1 MQQQNKVRVE
11 RKLVL
16 FLIHTP
22 FGISF
27 FDKIAKTRAARVYS
41 EFSTYLMPL
50 ITALAIILFFIGLTS
65 MLSNSAARE
74 GVREIGPQANLL
86 IPGLNPLL
94 PWTYGWIALVIT
106 IVIHEAGHGIVAR
119 VYNAKVESTGLVL
132 FLIFPIGAFV
142 NIQREE
148 LEKTPLKHKSSILTA
163 GPLNNMILAVASLIT
178 LYFVVSTLNPLP
190 GFDESPSVMVGEV
203 RPGSLAEQL
212 GISQRSTIQSI
223 DGQKITELSHVGK
236 ILQSSKGDSIEVI
249 WKDSR
254 GNINTKSGIN
264 ENGLLG
270 VTIIGMG
277 SPSEALDNYKRAFL
291 DPRGYLLLLTPPT
304 LEGPFPAPYSESL
317 ASKYESGVF
326 GSSFPAISNMLFWLW
341 FINFNVGI
349 FNALP
354 IGPFDGGQ
362 LYGSLIE
369 NKLKSKG
376 RRINPSTVNSA
387 ITFIFI
393 VIVIM
398 LIAGPYLLR

>member
-1 MQQQNKVRVE
+1 VE
-11 RKLVL
+11 RKFVL

-22 FGISF
+22 SGLNF
-27 FDKIAKTRAARVYS
+27 FDRIARTKAARVYS

-50 ITALAIILFFIGLTS
+50 ITVLAIALFFIGLTS

-74 GVREIGPQANLL
+74 GVRDIGPQANLL

-94 PWTYGWIALVIT
+94 PWTYGWIALVVT

-148 LEKTPLKHKSSILTA
+148 LEKTPLRRKCSILTA
-163 GPLNNMILAVASLIT
+163 GPLNNMILAVASLIA
-178 LYFVVSTLNPLP
+178 LYFVVSSLSPLP
-190 GFDESPSVMVGEV
+190 GSDENPSVMVGEV
-203 RPGSLAEQL
+203 RSGSLAEEL
-212 GISQRSTIQSI
+212 GITQGSTIQSI
-223 DGQKITELSHVGK
+223 DGKEIVSLSDVGQV
-236 ILQSSKGDSIEVI
+236 LRSSEGETINVI
-249 WKDSR
+249 WTNAE
-254 GNINTKSGIN
+254 GNLFNKSGQN
-264 ENGLLG
+264 VNGLLG
-270 VTIIGMG
+270 VTINGTI
-277 SPSEALDNYKRAFL
+277 SPSDALDSYKGAFH
-291 DPRGYLLLLTPPT
+291 DPRGYIRLLIPPT
-304 LEGPFPAPYSESL
+304 LEGIPVPYSDSM
-317 ASKYESGVF
+317 APKYESDLF
-326 GSSFPAISNMLFWLW
+326 GPYFPVISNLLFWLW
-341 FINFNVGI
+341 FINFNVGL

-369 NKLKSKG
+369 NKLRSMGSKL
-376 RRINPSTVNSA
+376 NPSTVNSA

-393 VIVIM
+393 IIVIM

>member
-1 MQQQNKVRVE
+1 MQEQSKVRVE
-11 RKLVL
+11 RKFVL

-22 FGISF
+22 FGLNF
-27 FDKIAKTRAARVYS
+27 FDRIARTKAARVYS

-50 ITALAIILFFIGLTS
+50 ITVLAIALFFIGLTS

-74 GVREIGPQANLL
+74 GVRDIGPQANLL

-94 PWTYGWIALVIT
+94 PWTYGWIALVVT

-148 LEKTPLKHKSSILTA
+148 LEKTPLRRKCSILTA
-163 GPLNNMILAVASLIT
+163 GPLNNMILAVASLIA
-178 LYFVVSTLNPLP
+178 LYFVVSSLSPLP
-190 GFDESPSVMVGEV
+190 GSDENSSVMVGEV
-203 RPGSLAEQL
+203 RSGSLAEEL
-212 GISQRSTIQSI
+212 GITQGSTIQSI
-223 DGQKITELSHVGK
+223 DGKEIISLSDVGQV
-236 ILQSSKGDSIEVI
+236 LRSSEGETINVI
-249 WKDSR
+249 WTNAE
-254 GNINTKSGIN
+254 GNVFNKSGQN
-264 ENGLLG
+264 MNGLLG
-270 VTIIGMG
+270 VTINGTI
-277 SPSEALDNYKRAFL
+277 SPSDALDSYKGAFH
-291 DPRGYLLLLTPPT
+291 DPRGYIRLLIPPT
-304 LEGPFPAPYSESL
+304 LEGIPVPYSDSM
-317 ASKYESGVF
+317 APKYESDLF
-326 GSSFPAISNMLFWLW
+326 GPYFPVISNLLFWLW
-341 FINFNVGI
+341 FINFNVGL

-369 NKLKSKG
+369 NKLRSMGSKL
-376 RRINPSTVNSA
+376 NPSTVNSA

-393 VIVIM
+393 IIVIM

>member
-1 MQQQNKVRVE
+1 VE
-11 RKLVL
+11 RKFVL

-22 FGISF
+22 FGLSF
-27 FDKIAKTRAARVYS
+27 FDKIAKTRAARIYS
-41 EFSTYLMPL
+41 EFSTFLMPL
-50 ITALAIILFFIGLTS
+50 ITVLAIVLFFIGLTS

-74 GVREIGPQANLL
+74 GVRDIGPQANLL

-148 LEKTPLKHKSSILTA
+148 LEKTSLRHKCSILTA
-163 GPLNNMILAVASLIT
+163 GPLNNMILAAASLIA

-190 GFDESPSVMVGEV
+190 GLDESPRVLVGEV
-203 RPGSLAEQL
+203 RHGSLAEQL
-212 GISQRSTIQSI
+212 GITQRSIIQSI
-223 DGQKITELSHVGK
+223 DGQEIKKLNDVGEV
-236 ILQSSKGDSIEVI
+236 LRASEGDDIEVI
-249 WKDSR
+249 WKDAR
-254 GNINTKSGIN
+254 GNVLTETGRN

-277 SPSEALDNYKRAFL
+277 SPSDALNNYKRAFL

-304 LEGPFPAPYSESL
+304 LQGPFPAPYSDSM
-317 ASKYESGVF
+317 ASKYGSNLF
-326 GSSFPAISNMLFWLW
+326 GSYFPVISNLLFWLW

-369 NKLKSKG
+369 NKLRSMGKKL
-376 RRINPSTVNSA
+376 NPSTVNSA
-387 ITFIFI
+387 ITLIFIAI
-393 VIVIM
+393 VIV

>member
-1 MQQQNKVRVE
+1 ME
-11 RKLVL
+11 RKFVL

-22 FGISF
+22 FGLNF
-27 FDKIAKTRAARVYS
+27 FDRIARTKAARVYS

-50 ITALAIILFFIGLTS
+50 ITVLAIALFFIGLTS

-74 GVREIGPQANLL
+74 GVRDIGPQANLL

-94 PWTYGWIALVIT
+94 PWTYGWIALVVT

-148 LEKTPLKHKSSILTA
+148 LEKTPLRRKCSILTA
-163 GPLNNMILAVASLIT
+163 GPLNNMILAVASLIA
-178 LYFVVSTLNPLP
+178 LYFVVSSLSPLP
-190 GFDESPSVMVGEV
+190 GSDENSSVMVGEV
-203 RPGSLAEQL
+203 RSGSLAEEL
-212 GISQRSTIQSI
+212 GITQGSTIQSI
-223 DGQKITELSHVGK
+223 DGKEIISLSDVGQV
-236 ILQSSKGDSIEVI
+236 LRSSEGETINVI
-249 WKDSR
+249 WTNAE
-254 GNINTKSGIN
+254 GNVFNKSGQN
-264 ENGLLG
+264 VNGLLG
-270 VTIIGMG
+270 VTINGTI
-277 SPSEALDNYKRAFL
+277 SPSDALDSYKGAFH
-291 DPRGYLLLLTPPT
+291 DPRGYIRLLIPPT
-304 LEGPFPAPYSESL
+304 LEGIPVPYSDSM
-317 ASKYESGVF
+317 APKYESDLF
-326 GSSFPAISNMLFWLW
+326 GPYFPVISNLLFWLW
-341 FINFNVGI
+341 FINFNVGL

-369 NKLKSKG
+369 NKLRSMGSKL
-376 RRINPSTVNSA
+376 NPSTVNSA

-393 VIVIM
+393 IIVIM

>member
-1 MQQQNKVRVE
+1 ME
-11 RKLVL
+11 RKFVL

-22 FGISF
+22 FGLNF
-27 FDKIAKTRAARVYS
+27 FDRIARTKAARVYS

-50 ITALAIILFFIGLTS
+50 ITVLAIALFFIGLTS

-74 GVREIGPQANLL
+74 GVRDIGPQANLL

-94 PWTYGWIALVIT
+94 PWTYGWVALVVT

-148 LEKTPLKHKSSILTA
+148 LEKTPLRRKCSILTA
-163 GPLNNMILAVASLIT
+163 GPLNNMILAVASLIA
-178 LYFVVSTLNPLP
+178 LYFVVSSLSPLP
-190 GFDESPSVMVGEV
+190 GADENSSVMVGEV
-203 RPGSLAEQL
+203 RSGSLAEEL
-212 GISQRSTIQSI
+212 GITQGSTIQSI
-223 DGQKITELSHVGK
+223 DGKEIISLSDVGQV
-236 ILQSSKGDSIEVI
+236 LRSSEGETINVI
-249 WKDSR
+249 WTNAD
-254 GNINTKSGIN
+254 GNVFNKSGQN
-264 ENGLLG
+264 VNGLLG
-270 VTIIGMG
+270 VTINGTI
-277 SPSEALDNYKRAFL
+277 SPSDALDSYKGAFH
-291 DPRGYLLLLTPPT
+291 DPRGYIRLLIPPT
-304 LEGPFPAPYSESL
+304 LEGIPVPYSDSM
-317 ASKYESGVF
+317 APKYESDLF
-326 GSSFPAISNMLFWLW
+326 GPYFPVISNLLFWLW
-341 FINFNVGI
+341 FINFNVGL

-369 NKLKSKG
+369 NKLRSMGSKL
-376 RRINPSTVNSA
+376 NPSTVNSA

-393 VIVIM
+393 IIVIM

>member
-1 MQQQNKVRVE
+1 
-11 RKLVL
+11 
-16 FLIHTP
+16 
-22 FGISF
+22 
-27 FDKIAKTRAARVYS
+27 
-41 EFSTYLMPL
+41 MPL
-50 ITALAIILFFIGLTS
+50 ITVLAIVLFFIGLTS

-74 GVREIGPQANLL
+74 GVRDIGPQANLL

-94 PWTYGWIALVIT
+94 PWTYGWIALVVT

-148 LEKTPLKHKSSILTA
+148 LEKTSLRHKCSILTA
-163 GPLNNMILAVASLIT
+163 GPLNNMILAAVSLIA
-178 LYFVVSTLNPLP
+178 LYFVVSTLSPLP
-190 GFDESPSVMVGEV
+190 GLDESPRVLVGEV
-203 RPGSLAEQL
+203 RHGSLAEQL
-212 GISQRSTIQSI
+212 GITQRSIIQSI
-223 DGQKITELSHVGK
+223 DGQEIKNLNDVGK
-236 ILQSSKGDSIEVI
+236 VLRASEGDDIEVI
-249 WKDSR
+249 WKDAR
-254 GNINTKSGIN
+254 GNVLTESGRN

-270 VTIIGMG
+270 VTIIGIG
-277 SPSEALDNYKRAFL
+277 SPSDALYNYKRAFL

-304 LEGPFPAPYSESL
+304 LQGPFPAPYSDSM
-317 ASKYESGVF
+317 ASKYESDLF
-326 GSSFPAISNMLFWLW
+326 GSYFPVISNLLFWLW

-369 NKLKSKG
+369 NKLRSMGK
-376 RRINPSTVNSA
+376 RLNPSTVNSA
-387 ITFIFI
+387 ITLIFI
-393 VIVIM
+393 AIVIM

>member
-1 MQQQNKVRVE
+1 VE
-11 RKLVL
+11 RKFVL

-22 FGISF
+22 FGLSF
-27 FDKIAKTRAARVYS
+27 FDKIAKTRAARIYS
-41 EFSTYLMPL
+41 EFSTFLMPL
-50 ITALAIILFFIGLTS
+50 ITVLAIVLFFIGLTS

-74 GVREIGPQANLL
+74 GVRDIGPQANLL

-94 PWTYGWIALVIT
+94 PWTYGWIALVVT

-148 LEKTPLKHKSSILTA
+148 LEKTSLKHKCSILTA
-163 GPLNNMILAVASLIT
+163 GPLNNMILAAVSLIA
-178 LYFVVSTLNPLP
+178 LYFVVSTLSPLP
-190 GFDESPSVMVGEV
+190 GLDESPRVLVGEV
-203 RPGSLAEQL
+203 RHGSLAEQL
-212 GISQRSTIQSI
+212 GITQRSIIQSI
-223 DGQKITELSHVGK
+223 DGQEIKNLNDVGEV
-236 ILQSSKGDSIEVI
+236 LRASEGDEIEVI
-249 WKDSR
+249 WKDAR
-254 GNINTKSGIN
+254 GNVLTESGRN

-270 VTIIGMG
+270 VTIIGIG
-277 SPSEALDNYKRAFL
+277 SPSDALNNYKRAFL

-304 LEGPFPAPYSESL
+304 LQGPFPAPYSDSM
-317 ASKYESGVF
+317 ASKYESDSL
-326 GSSFPAISNMLFWLW
+326 GSYFPVISNLLFWLW

-369 NKLKSKG
+369 NKLRSMGKKL
-376 RRINPSTVNSA
+376 NPSTVNSA
-387 ITFIFI
+387 ITLIFI
-393 VIVIM
+393 AIVIM

>member
-1 MQQQNKVRVE
+1 ME
-11 RKLVL
+11 RKFVL

-22 FGISF
+22 FGLSF
-27 FDKIAKTRAARVYS
+27 FDKIAKTRAARIYS
-41 EFSTYLMPL
+41 EFSTFLMPL
-50 ITALAIILFFIGLTS
+50 ITVLAIVLFFIGLTS

-74 GVREIGPQANLL
+74 GVRDIGPQANLL

-148 LEKTPLKHKSSILTA
+148 LEKTSLRHKCSILTA
-163 GPLNNMILAVASLIT
+163 GPLNNMILAAASLIA

-190 GFDESPSVMVGEV
+190 GLDESPRVLVGEV
-203 RPGSLAEQL
+203 RHGSLAEQL
-212 GISQRSTIQSI
+212 GITQRSIIQSI
-223 DGQKITELSHVGK
+223 DGQEIKKLNDVGEV
-236 ILQSSKGDSIEVI
+236 LRASEGDDIEVI
-249 WKDSR
+249 WKDAR
-254 GNINTKSGIN
+254 GNVLAESGRN

-277 SPSEALDNYKRAFL
+277 SPSDALNNYKRAFL

-304 LEGPFPAPYSESL
+304 LQGPFPAPYSDSM
-317 ASKYESGVF
+317 ASKYGSNLF
-326 GSSFPAISNMLFWLW
+326 GSYFPVISNLLFWLW

-369 NKLKSKG
+369 NKLRSMGKKL
-376 RRINPSTVNSA
+376 NPSTVNSA
-387 ITFIFI
+387 ITLIFIAI
-393 VIVIM
+393 VIV

>member
-1 MQQQNKVRVE
+1 MQQQSKVRVE
-11 RKLVL
+11 RKFVL

-22 FGISF
+22 FGLNF
-27 FDKIAKTRAARVYS
+27 FDIIAKTRAARIYS

-50 ITALAIILFFIGLTS
+50 ITALAIVLFFIGLTS

-94 PWTYGWIALVIT
+94 PWTYGWIALVVT

-148 LEKTPLKHKSSILTA
+148 LEKTSLRHKSSILTA
-163 GPLNNMILAVASLIT
+163 GPLNNMILAAVSLVA
-178 LYFVVSTLNPLP
+178 LYFVMSTLSPLP
-190 GFDESPSVMVGEV
+190 GFDERPSVMVGEV
-203 RPGSLAEQL
+203 RPGSLAEQI
-212 GISQRSTIQSI
+212 GITQRSIIQSI
-223 DGQKITELSHVGK
+223 DGQEIRDVSDVGEV
-236 ILQSSKGDSIEVI
+236 LRSSNGKNIEVI
-249 WKDSR
+249 WKDG
-254 GNINTKSGIN
+254 GNIIKESGQN
-264 ENGLLG
+264 ENGILG

-277 SPSEALDNYKRAFL
+277 SPSEALDNYKKAFL

-304 LEGPFPAPYSESL
+304 LEGPFPAPYSDTM
-317 ASKYESGVF
+317 APKYESALF
-326 GSSFPAISNMLFWLW
+326 GPYFPMISNMLFWLW

-376 RRINPSTVNSA
+376 RRLNPSTVNSA

-393 VIVIM
+393 AIVIM

>member
-1 MQQQNKVRVE
+1 VE
-11 RKLVL
+11 RKFVL

-22 FGISF
+22 FGLSF
-27 FDKIAKTRAARVYS
+27 FDKIAKTRAARIYS
-41 EFSTYLMPL
+41 EFSTFLMPL
-50 ITALAIILFFIGLTS
+50 ITVLAIVLFFIGLTS

-74 GVREIGPQANLL
+74 GVRDIGPQANLL

-94 PWTYGWIALVIT
+94 PWTYGWIALVVT

-148 LEKTPLKHKSSILTA
+148 LEKTSLKHKCSILTA
-163 GPLNNMILAVASLIT
+163 GPLNNMILAAASLIA
-178 LYFVVSTLNPLP
+178 LYFVVSTLSPLP
-190 GFDESPSVMVGEV
+190 GLDESPRVLVGEV
-203 RPGSLAEQL
+203 RHGSLAEQL
-212 GISQRSTIQSI
+212 GITQRSIIQSI
-223 DGQKITELSHVGK
+223 DGQEIKNLNDVGEV
-236 ILQSSKGDSIEVI
+236 LRASEGDEIEVI
-249 WKDSR
+249 WKDAR
-254 GNINTKSGIN
+254 GNVLTESGRN

-270 VTIIGMG
+270 VTIIGIG
-277 SPSEALDNYKRAFL
+277 SPSDALNNYKRAFL

-304 LEGPFPAPYSESL
+304 LQGPFPAPYSDSM
-317 ASKYESGVF
+317 ASKYESDSL
-326 GSSFPAISNMLFWLW
+326 GSYFPVISNLLFWLW

-369 NKLKSKG
+369 NKLRSMGKKL
-376 RRINPSTVNSA
+376 NPSTVNSA
-387 ITFIFI
+387 ITLIFI
-393 VIVIM
+393 AIVIM